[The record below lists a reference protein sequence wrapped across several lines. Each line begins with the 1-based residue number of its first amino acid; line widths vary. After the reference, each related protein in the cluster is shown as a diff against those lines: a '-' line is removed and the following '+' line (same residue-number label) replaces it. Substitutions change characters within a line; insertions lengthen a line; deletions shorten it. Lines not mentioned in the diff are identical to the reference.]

1 MKKHI
6 RSIILGVG
14 ALFTTLGCN
23 DDFVNTQ
30 PLDQVSESAVWTD
43 AVLSERFVVHIY
55 TYFGQGGFDEQML
68 ASLSDEAMFT
78 HTGRG
83 ITTITESRSNAAD
96 NGWVNYTHA
105 WANMYRGIRAA
116 NIAIKNLSSPQFQNT
131 NGIVDRLMGEAK
143 FMRAFFYH
151 QLVRFYGAVPLVE
164 RPYELGEADYELPRN
179 TMEECINFIVKDCDE
194 AAAHFGDMSVVKG
207 RSGKLAALA
216 LKSRILTYAASDLL
230 DASTA
235 KSKSTAMASYANPE
249 LVSISTG
256 SRAERW
262 QKAKAAAKAV
272 VDQSSH
278 QYMLNLSAPATAAEG
293 TQNFKNL
300 AYSRSGGDADMIL
313 GRYFTNAKGESG
325 GSIGLYNGPNG
336 YHNWAG
342 NTPLQQ
348 FVDAFEMVDGTKF
361 NWSNAAH
368 AKSPYTNRDP
378 RFYASILYDGAN
390 WKPRTADVASKDPA
404 NQIQTGQYEITD
416 GSGAKVTYNGLDTR
430 LSSVEDWNG
439 TRTGY
444 YFRKFLDE
452 NPGIEDQNTRQE
464 IPFPMFR
471 YTEAVLNYI
480 EACIE
485 LGEEQE
491 ARTWLNKIRFRAGMP
506 AVTDSGAALRD
517 RYRNERLIE
526 LAFESHRYHDI
537 RRWMIAP
544 VTVGRKADY
553 VSIKGTLKPGKSVSL
568 YKYDTD
574 NYDYTYT
581 VLPIDPGT
589 ENRNWLDKM
598 YFLPIHRDEINRN
611 QQLKQNP
618 GFD

>member
-1 MKKHI
+1 MKKYI
-6 RSIILGVG
+6 RSIILAVG
-14 ALFTTLGCN
+14 GLFTTMGCN

-55 TYFGQGGFDEQML
+55 TYLGQGGFDEQMI
-68 ASLSDEAMFT
+68 ASLSDETMFT

-83 ITTITESRSNAAD
+83 ITTITESRSNPAD
-96 NGWVNYTHA
+96 IGWVNYTHE
-105 WANMYRGIRAA
+105 WGNMYRGIRAA
-116 NIAIKNLSSPQFQNT
+116 NIAIKNLSEPKFQNS
-131 NGIVDRLMGEAK
+131 NGIVEQLMGEAK
-143 FMRAFFYH
+143 FMRAFLYH
-151 QLVRFYGAVPLVE
+151 QLVRFYGAVPLVD
-164 RPYELGEADYELPRN
+164 RPYELGEETYEVPRN
-179 TMEECINFIVKDCDE
+179 TMEECINFIVKDCDD
-194 AAAHFGDMSVVKG
+194 AATLMGDRSMVKG
-207 RSGKLAALA
+207 RASKTAALA
-216 LKSRILTYAASDLL
+216 LKARMLLYAASDLL
-230 DASTA
+230 DANTA
-235 KSKSTAMASYANPE
+235 KSKSTAMAAYGNPE
-249 LVSISTG
+249 LVAITTG

-262 QKAKAAAKAV
+262 QKAKTAAKAV
-272 VDQSSH
+272 VDLSKH
-278 QYMLNLSAPATAAEG
+278 QYMLDLSAPATSANG

-300 AYSRSGGDADMIL
+300 SYSRNGGEADMIM
-313 GRYFTNAKGESG
+313 GRYFTNAKGEAG
-325 GSIGLYNGPNG
+325 GEIGKYNGPNG

-348 FVDAFEMVDGTKF
+348 FVDAYELADGTRF
-361 NWSNAAH
+361 SWSNAAN

-378 RFYASILYDGAN
+378 RFYASVMYDGAG
-390 WKPRTADVASKDPA
+390 WKPRTADVAAKDPA

-416 GSGAKVTYNGLDTR
+416 GSGAKITYNGLDTR

-444 YFRKFLDE
+444 YMRKFLDE
-452 NPGIEDQNTRQE
+452 NPAIEDQNTRQQ
-464 IPFPMFR
+464 IPWPVLR

-491 ARTWLNKIRFRAGMP
+491 ARSWLNKIRFRAGMP
-506 AVTDSGAALRD
+506 AVTDSGEALRN

-553 VSIKGTLKPGKSVSL
+553 ISIRGTLKPGKTVTL
-568 YKYDTD
+568 YKYDTN

-611 QQLKQNP
+611 EQLKQNP
-618 GFD
+618 GF

>member
-1 MKKHI
+1 MKRYIKAI
-6 RSIILGVG
+6 VLTAGVV
-14 ALFTTLGCN
+14 FSSTSCN

-43 AVLSERFVVHIY
+43 GVLSERFVVHIY

-68 ASLSDEAMFT
+68 TALTDESMFT

-83 ITTITESRSNAAD
+83 ITTITESRSNPAD
-96 NGWVNYTHA
+96 IGWVNYTHE
-105 WANMYRGIRAA
+105 WGNMYRGIRAA
-116 NIAIKNLSSPQFQNT
+116 NLAIKNLSNPQFNDT
-131 NGIVDRLMGEAK
+131 GNLVDKLMGEAK
-143 FMRAFFYH
+143 FMRAFLYH
-151 QLVRFYGAVPLVE
+151 QLVRFYGAVPLVD
-164 RPYELGEADYELPRN
+164 RPYGLGEDDYKLTRN
-179 TMEECINFIVKDCDE
+179 TMEECINFIVKDCDD
-194 AAAHFGDMSVVKG
+194 AAALLTGKSLEKG
-207 RSGKLAALA
+207 RANKTAALA
-216 LKSRILTYAASDLL
+216 LKARILTYAASDLL
-230 DASTA
+230 DANTA
-235 KSKSTAMASYANPE
+235 KAKSTAMASYANPE
-249 LVSISTG
+249 LLTVSSG

-272 VDQSSH
+272 LDESAF
-278 QYMLNLSAPATAAEG
+278 QYKLNLSAPATVAEG
-293 TQNFKNL
+293 KQNYINIS
-300 AYSRSGGDADMIL
+300 YSRNGGESEMIL
-313 GRYFTNAKGESG
+313 GRYFTNLKGENG

-348 FVDAFEMVDGTKF
+348 FVDAYEMMDGTAF
-361 NWSNAAH
+361 SWSNPAH

-378 RFYASILYDGAN
+378 RFYATVLYDGAN
-390 WKPRTADVASKDPA
+390 WKPRTADVRAKDPA

-416 GSGAKVTYNGLDTR
+416 GSGSKVTYNGLDTR

-444 YFRKFLDE
+444 YMRKFLDDSPAFE
-452 NPGIEDQNTRQE
+452 HQNTRQE
-464 IPFPMFR
+464 IPWPVFR

-485 LGEEQE
+485 LGEETE
-491 ARTWLNKIRFRAGMP
+491 ARTWLNRLRFRAGMP
-506 AVTDSGAALRD
+506 AVTDTGDNLRK

-526 LAFESHRYHDI
+526 LAYESHRYHDI

-553 VSIKGTLKPGKSVSL
+553 VSIRGTLKPGKTVSI
-568 YKYDTD
+568 YKYDPD
-574 NYDYTYT
+574 SYDYSYT
-581 VLPIDPGT
+581 VLPIGSIED
-589 ENRNWLDKM
+589 RKWLDKM

-611 QQLKQNP
+611 ENLKQNP
-618 GFD
+618 GF

>member
-1 MKKHI
+1 MKRYIK
-6 RSIILGVG
+6 SIILSVG
-14 ALFTTLGCN
+14 ALFTTMGCN

-43 AVLSERFVVHIY
+43 AVLSERFVAHIY
-55 TYFGQGGFDEQML
+55 TYIGLGGFDEEML
-68 ASLSDEAMFT
+68 ASLTDEAMFT

-83 ITTITESRSNAAD
+83 ITTVTESRSNPASP
-96 NGWVNYTHA
+96 GWVKYTQE
-105 WANMYRGIRAA
+105 WGNMYRGIRAA
-116 NIAIKNLSSPQFQNT
+116 NIAIKNLSDPKFENK
-131 NGIVDRLMGEAK
+131 NGIVEQLMGEAK
-143 FMRAFFYH
+143 FMRAYLYH
-151 QLVRFYGAVPLVE
+151 QLVRFYGAVPLVD
-164 RPYELGEADYELPRN
+164 RPYDLGEADYELPRN
-179 TMEECINFIVKDCDE
+179 TMEECINFIVKDCDD
-194 AAAHFGDMSVVKG
+194 AAALMGDRSMVKG
-207 RSGKLAALA
+207 RSSKTAALA
-216 LKSRILTYAASDLL
+216 LKARMLVYAASDLL
-230 DASTA
+230 DANTA
-235 KSKSTAMASYANPE
+235 KSKSTAMAAYANPE
-249 LVSISTG
+249 LVAITTG
-256 SRAERW
+256 TRAERW
-262 QKAKAAAKAV
+262 QRAKAAAKAV
-272 VDQSSH
+272 VDISKH
-278 QYMLNLSAPATAAEG
+278 QYMLDLSAPAANG

-300 AYSRSGGDADMIL
+300 SYSRSGGEVDMIM
-313 GRYFTNAKGESG
+313 GRYFINAKGEGG

-348 FVDAFEMVDGTKF
+348 FVDAFEMADGSKF

-378 RFYASILYDGAN
+378 RFYASVLYDGAG
-390 WKPRTADVASKDPA
+390 WKPRTADVAAKDPA
-404 NQIQTGQYEITD
+404 NQIQTGQYEIID

-444 YFRKFLDE
+444 YMRKFLDE
-452 NPGIEDQNTRQE
+452 NPAIVDQNTRQE
-464 IPFPMFR
+464 IPWPLFR

-485 LGEEQE
+485 LGEEAE

-506 AVTDSGAALRD
+506 AVTDSGNALRD
-517 RYRNERLIE
+517 RYRNERLVE
-526 LAFESHRYHDI
+526 LAFEAHRYHDI

-553 VSIKGTLKPGKSVSL
+553 ISIKGTLKPGKVVTL
-568 YKYDTD
+568 YKYDPD

-581 VLPIDPGT
+581 VFPIDPGT

-598 YFLPIHRDEINRN
+598 YFTPIHRDEINRN
-611 QQLKQNP
+611 ANLKQNP
-618 GFD
+618 GFE

>member
-1 MKKHI
+1 MKKYI
-6 RSIILGVG
+6 RSIILAVG
-14 ALFTTLGCN
+14 GLFTTMGCN

-55 TYFGQGGFDEQML
+55 TYLGQGGFDEQMI
-68 ASLSDEAMFT
+68 ASLSDETMFT

-83 ITTITESRSNAAD
+83 ITTITESRSNPAD
-96 NGWVNYTHA
+96 IGWVNYTHE
-105 WANMYRGIRAA
+105 WGNMYRGIRAA
-116 NIAIKNLSSPQFQNT
+116 NIAIKNLSEPKFQNS
-131 NGIVDRLMGEAK
+131 NGIVEQLMGEAK
-143 FMRAFFYH
+143 FMRAFLYH
-151 QLVRFYGAVPLVE
+151 QLVRFYGAVPLVD
-164 RPYELGEADYELPRN
+164 RPYELGEETYEVPRN
-179 TMEECINFIVKDCDE
+179 TMEECINFIVKDCDD
-194 AAAHFGDMSVVKG
+194 AATLMGDRSMVKG
-207 RSGKLAALA
+207 RASKTAALA
-216 LKSRILTYAASDLL
+216 LKARMLLYAASDLL
-230 DASTA
+230 DANTA
-235 KSKSTAMASYANPE
+235 KSKSTAMAAYGNPE
-249 LVSISTG
+249 LVAITTG

-262 QKAKAAAKAV
+262 QKAKTAAKAV
-272 VDQSSH
+272 VDLSKH
-278 QYMLNLSAPATAAEG
+278 QYMLDLSAPATSANG

-300 AYSRSGGDADMIL
+300 SYSRNGGEADMIM
-313 GRYFTNAKGESG
+313 GRYFTNAKGEAG
-325 GSIGLYNGPNG
+325 GEIGKYNGPNG

-348 FVDAFEMVDGTKF
+348 FVDAYELADGTRF
-361 NWSNAAH
+361 SWSNAAH

-378 RFYASILYDGAN
+378 RFYASVMYDGAG
-390 WKPRTADVASKDPA
+390 WKPRTADVAAKDPA

-416 GSGAKVTYNGLDTR
+416 GSGAKITYNGLDTR

-444 YFRKFLDE
+444 YMRKFLDE
-452 NPGIEDQNTRQE
+452 NPAIEDQNTRQQ
-464 IPFPMFR
+464 IPWPVLR

-491 ARTWLNKIRFRAGMP
+491 ARSWLNKIRFRAGMP
-506 AVTDSGAALRD
+506 AVTDSGEALRN

-553 VSIKGTLKPGKSVSL
+553 ISIRGTLKPGKTVTL
-568 YKYDTD
+568 YKYDTN

-611 QQLKQNP
+611 EQLKQNP
-618 GFD
+618 GF